1 MIETFEANWTTCNS
15 PSLHYYTS
23 LLLIPHFSRLIVFV
37 HYCFS
42 TSTPCSPPQLSSL
55 REDPLLSAPSPFI
68 HQLAQPN
75 RSTAPHIY
83 PCNYHA
89 PPAHAWSIG
98 RHSTMATAKVAI
110 QSPGLPMDAAP
121 QALKITHSPD
131 RKRKQRTPES
141 PDRDIHET
149 LGSRSYD
156 YNSQSPPNRSHD
168 ARHDSAHSSNSAS
181 ANGTTGDDGTSSRGG
196 GGEETLTLRRREAN
210 RLAAQRFRSRKKGY
224 QDSLEERIRILE
236 DEKDVI
242 ARRLGQTHQHT
253 PQEDGYYR
261 RTEQY
266 PPHSPDQT
274 GDGDVRFASLESANR
289 RLQDELRGVL
299 EDNARLRD
307 EVERWRKW
315 EREQREPRP
324 VEKPQQRGPALAPL
338 DFGPMAPPSYTS
350 SPYPSPHPPLERGH
364 SYSHSYRSSSP
375 GPRLPPLRL
384 PGNGPHH
391 TSPNGRPLLPRPES
405 MERVN
410 TLHNPRPQ
418 TSPAHRN

>member
-1 MIETFEANWTTCNS
+1 
-15 PSLHYYTS
+15 
-23 LLLIPHFSRLIVFV
+23 
-37 HYCFS
+37 
-42 TSTPCSPPQLSSL
+42 
-55 REDPLLSAPSPFI
+55 
-68 HQLAQPN
+68 
-75 RSTAPHIY
+75 
-83 PCNYHA
+83 
-89 PPAHAWSIG
+89 
-98 RHSTMATAKVAI
+98 MATTKVAM
-110 QSPGLPMDAAP
+110 QSPGLQMDAAV
-121 QALKITHSPD
+121 QALKVTHSPD

-141 PDRDIHET
+141 PDRDINET
-149 LGSRSYD
+149 LGSRSYE

-168 ARHDSAHSSNSAS
+168 ARHTSAHSSNSAS

-242 ARRLGQTHQHT
+242 ARRLGQSHQHT

-274 GDGDVRFASLESANR
+274 GDGDVRYASLESANR

-324 VEKPQQRGPALAPL
+324 VEKPQHRGPALAPL

-364 SYSHSYRSSSP
+364 SYSHSYRPSSP

-384 PGNGPHH
+384 PGNGSHH

-405 MERVN
+405 MERVS

>member
-1 MIETFEANWTTCNS
+1 
-15 PSLHYYTS
+15 
-23 LLLIPHFSRLIVFV
+23 
-37 HYCFS
+37 
-42 TSTPCSPPQLSSL
+42 
-55 REDPLLSAPSPFI
+55 
-68 HQLAQPN
+68 
-75 RSTAPHIY
+75 
-83 PCNYHA
+83 
-89 PPAHAWSIG
+89 
-98 RHSTMATAKVAI
+98 MATAEVAT
-110 QSPGLPMDAAP
+110 QPPGLQTDGAS
-121 QALKITHSPD
+121 QALRAIHSPD

-141 PDRDIHET
+141 PDRDINET

-156 YNSQSPPNRSHD
+156 YNSQSPPNRSHE
-168 ARHDSAHSSNSAS
+168 ARHTSAHSSNSAS
-181 ANGTTGDDGTSSRGG
+181 ANGTNGDDGTSSRGG

-242 ARRLGQTHQHT
+242 ARR
-253 PQEDGYYR
+253 R

-274 GDGDVRFASLESANR
+274 GEGDVRYASLESANR

-324 VEKPQQRGPALAPL
+324 VEKPQHRGPALAPL

-364 SYSHSYRSSSP
+364 SYSHSYRPSSP

-384 PGNGPHH
+384 PGNGSHH

-418 TSPAHRN
+418 TSPANRN